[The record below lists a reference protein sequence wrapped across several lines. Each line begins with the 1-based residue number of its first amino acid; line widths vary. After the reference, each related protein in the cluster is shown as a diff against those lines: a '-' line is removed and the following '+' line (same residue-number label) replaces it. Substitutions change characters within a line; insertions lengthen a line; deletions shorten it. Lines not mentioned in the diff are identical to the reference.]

1 MYIRKSV
8 KRNAAAQRAGHGHTA
23 AQRTAARERAG
34 DGVGRGGATL
44 RTAAGARAGACPPA
58 ACARRHRRERA
69 GSGSAAA
76 GDGAAPLRGGGS
88 RQPVRR
94 EQARQPAAQQALSLL
109 FMKTKREDPENMA
122 YLPNPGSATGYTDN
136 SLHRLYDYINN
147 LIVIDD
153 FTVNGL
159 HQHSSTPPP
168 LYPQGW
174 TSPRSLT
181 DTSARR
187 FIDDGDDRP
196 VLYDCNGR
204 DSDNGINRV
213 INNDVVCV
221 TN

>member
-94 EQARQPAAQQALSLL
+94 EQARQPAAQQGSGSSSLP
-109 FMKTKREDPENMA
+109 T
-122 YLPNPGSATGYTDN
+122 PNPGSATGYTDN